1 METKRGTVYDAI
13 FDMATGKQIEGL
25 PISNYHGVMLS
36 MASALYDPKIVGC
49 YNEGI
54 ENEQN
59 DLLLRILVKEILF
72 YLHYKTLDRLVS
84 DKAFKVLKKHYL
96 NSSEGG
102 NAEYA
107 KLYKENIIE
116 LISEIWG
123 EEQTMIL
130 SLIKT
135 SKLNLS
141 DENYE
146 RIVKDLSTI
155 ATNEGI
161 YYCENTN
168 EDVEQR
174 LMVYKHLGSSF
185 WNPKVLL
192 RENEIQAL
200 VDAKKNNS
208 INYGAC
214 CVQDE
219 LVQLM
224 KNDPLYKDSS
234 IPGYDLES
242 SDTCYNPQKV
252 EHY

>member
-1 METKRGTVYDAI
+1 METKHGTVYDVI
-13 FDMATGKQIEGL
+13 FDMATGKQVEGL

-36 MASALYDPKIVGC
+36 MASALYDSKTARC

-59 DLLLRILVKEILF
+59 DLLLRILVKETLF

-84 DKAFKVLKKHYL
+84 DKAFKVLRKNYL

-102 NAEYA
+102 NAEHA

-116 LISEIWG
+116 LIREIWD
-123 EEQTMIL
+123 EEETMIL

-141 DENYE
+141 DKNYMKIAKE
-146 RIVKDLSTI
+146 LSTI

-168 EDVEQR
+168 EDVEQS

-185 WNPKVLL
+185 LDPKVLL

-200 VDAKKNNS
+200 VDAKKNDS
-208 INYGAC
+208 FNYGAC
-214 CVQDE
+214 CMQDE

-224 KNDPLYKDSS
+224 KNDPLYEENR
-234 IPGYDLES
+234 ILGYDLE
-242 SDTCYNPQKV
+242 DTAPCYNSPKV
-252 EHY
+252 EYY